1 MRIVNPRDVDRRGSR
16 GQLRQLRHSQEALP
30 SPEGPRSAG
39 DIAPL
44 QRGEIF
50 SEVSRFPSPQPYL
63 RRSFSSRFPASWSGA
78 RRPRSIIY
86 KERSADPMALVG
98 RGSLSVTLMVALC
111 ALAASPAFSSP
122 EEDFV
127 RKTVSSHEIVIFSKS
142 YCPYDLLFRLFPS

>member
-1 MRIVNPRDVDRRGSR
+1 
-16 GQLRQLRHSQEALP
+16 
-30 SPEGPRSAG
+30 
-39 DIAPL
+39 
-44 QRGEIF
+44 
-50 SEVSRFPSPQPYL
+50 
-63 RRSFSSRFPASWSGA
+63 
-78 RRPRSIIY
+78 
-86 KERSADPMALVG
+86 MALVG